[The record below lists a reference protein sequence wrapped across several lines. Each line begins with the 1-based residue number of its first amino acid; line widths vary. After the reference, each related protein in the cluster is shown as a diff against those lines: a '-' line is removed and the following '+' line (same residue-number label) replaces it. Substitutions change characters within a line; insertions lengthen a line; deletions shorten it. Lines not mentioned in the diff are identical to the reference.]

1 MKAGVGPVV
10 RLTPASTVFL
20 LCDVQERFRAGIHKF
35 GSVVGGSKRLAAAA
49 EELKIPLVV
58 TEQYPKGLGHTVD
71 ELSAATA
78 YAATSGGGVFEKTM
92 FTMCTPEVNAA
103 LSGLQYTDAVIFGI
117 EAHVCVQQTTLD
129 LLEQGVN
136 VHLCCDALSSQQPV
150 DRACGLQRAV
160 RSGAYATT
168 SESVL
173 MELIR
178 GKDHPS
184 FKAISTILKE
194 TKDPDPLPGF

>member
-1 MKAGVGPVV
+1 MLKLG
-10 RLTPASTVFL
+10 RLQPQSTAVL
-20 LCDVQERFRAGIHKF
+20 ICDVQEKFRAAIYKF
-35 GSVVGGSKRLAAAA
+35 ATVVTGAQRMVRAAN
-49 EELKIPLVV
+49 ELSMPVLV

-103 LSGLQYTDAVIFGI
+103 LSGIQYTDAVIFGI

-184 FKAISTILKE
+184 FKAISTNLKE
-194 TKDPDPLPGF
+194 TKVAEPLGFI

>member
-1 MKAGVGPVV
+1 MKAGVSPIV
-10 RLTPASTVFL
+10 RLRPETTLFL
-20 LCDVQERFRAGIHKF
+20 LCDVQERFRAGIHKMP
-35 GSVVGGSKRLAAAA
+35 SVIGGSKRMAAAA
-49 EELKIPLVV
+49 QELKIPLVV
-58 TEQYPKGLGHTVD
+58 TEQYPKGLGHTVE
-71 ELSAATA
+71 ELAAATA
-78 YAATSGGGVFEKTM
+78 YAAESGGGVFEKTL
-92 FTMCTPEVNAA
+92 FSMCTPEVKAT
-103 LSGLQYTDAVIFGI
+103 LGKLEYTDAVIFGI

-129 LLEQGVN
+129 LLEEGKN
-136 VHLCCDALSSQQPV
+136 VHLCVDALSSSQPV

-160 RSGAYATT
+160 RSGAIATT

>member
-71 ELSAATA
+71 ELSAARELTA
-78 YAATSGGGVFEKTM
+78 LAHTLALAPPHTHPRLHAARTR
-92 FTMCTPEVNAA
+92 N
-103 LSGLQYTDAVIFGI
+103 D
-117 EAHVCVQQTTLD
+117 
-129 LLEQGVN
+129 
-136 VHLCCDALSSQQPV
+136 
-150 DRACGLQRAV
+150 
-160 RSGAYATT
+160 
-168 SESVL
+168 
-173 MELIR
+173 
-178 GKDHPS
+178 
-184 FKAISTILKE
+184 
-194 TKDPDPLPGF
+194 